1 MVTINSITEIGQYLR
16 NRRTKKGLRL
26 FDVAKGTD
34 IDTTMLSKIERG
46 ERLPT
51 FEQVKRIADFFGI
64 SEKTLR
70 IQVTAKKI
78 IKEYGLNETTLNAV
92 KLVKEQVIPYL
103 KKKKNE
109 KTG

>member
-1 MVTINSITEIGQYLR
+1 MITTNSTAEIGQYLR
-16 NRRTKKGLRL
+16 NIRTEKGLGL

-51 FEQVKRIADFFGI
+51 MEQVKRIANFYRI
-64 SEKTLR
+64 SEKSLR

-78 IKEYGLNETTLNAV
+78 IKEYGLNETTLKAV
-92 KLVKEQVIPYL
+92 NIVKEQVIPYL
-103 KKKKNE
+103 KQKKNE
-109 KTG
+109 KTS